1 MSSAKKPYRCRCCT
15 ERNCSVSLL
24 PVENGD
30 MAWEP
35 TLSVRDGKE
44 LNFLSQKAASV
55 ELKKMTTRTILSEV
69 EKNCLKIVAT
79 SI

>member
-1 MSSAKKPYRCRCCT
+1 
-15 ERNCSVSLL
+15 
-24 PVENGD
+24 VENGD